1 MPTGLTCALHI
12 LQHTLKKVVT
22 EKVIKRPQIAVDDM
36 IEFEHFA
43 CNIVIAGNEWDDYIP
58 ALLKRIV
65 RTEYW
70 GLMKN
75 TNVRIDTK
83 HIVIPCIM

>member
-1 MPTGLTCALHI
+1 MPFIFFST
-12 LQHTLKKVVT
+12 TLKKVVT

-43 CNIVIAGNEWDDYIP
+43 CNIVIAGNERDDYIP
-58 ALLKRIV
+58 ALLKRVV